1 VTWYVDDVNVMELD
15 TGPYVYTFDPAA
27 FESGDHRLRV
37 AVGDGPSRIE
47 SGVSFSSVAPPV
59 AGGSSMML
67 YVLVGGAMVVGA
79 GAFVVLKKRKPR
91 VREATIPAD
100 QRLKSWAT
108 QVAEKGVA
116 APPPPTKMEDEAG
129 REDIGVA
136 MGRLIS
142 RAGSDAGR
150 EYAVGGKP
158 VSVGAGARCGV
169 RIDDPEMAS
178 EEARIWVR
186 GAHLMYHKFT
196 KLTTLEAEGMVGG
209 WQILEAGDT
218 FQIGQHT
225 FEFRLLDPAMGASPD
240 SLGGDTPRAR
250 LSDLMPRAD

>member
-1 VTWYVDDVNVMELD
+1 VTWYVDDVNVMELEAA
-15 TGPYVYTFDPAA
+15 PYVYTFDPAA
-27 FESGDHRLRV
+27 FAGGDHRLRV
-37 AVGDGPSRIE
+37 AIGDGPSRVE
-47 SGVSFSSVAPPV
+47 SGISFSSVAPPEP
-59 AGGSSMML
+59 GGSSMML
-67 YVLVGGAMVVGA
+67 YVLVGVAMVVGA
-79 GAFVVLKKRKPR
+79 AAFVVFKKRRPR
-91 VREATIPAD
+91 VQEKKIPAD

-108 QVAEKGVA
+108 QVAEKSGVT
-116 APPPPTKMEDEAG
+116 PPPTKMDAEGGA
-129 REDIGVA
+129 EDIGVA
-136 MGRLIS
+136 MGRLVS
-142 RAGSDAGR
+142 RAGSDAGK

-169 RIDDPEMAS
+169 RIDDPDLAS

-225 FEFRLLDPAMGASPD
+225 FEFRLLEPA
-240 SLGGDTPRAR
+240 GGDVAGPLSGADAPRTR
-250 LSDLMPRAD
+250 LGDLMPRAD